1 MKEEKFSMNYEELL
15 EFLGIENGTEFEYFE
30 NLADLIEADDEI
42 SDEALYQIFKEADK
56 SSLADLLENYFEDIL
71 KSIPDD
77 STDIFTLIEGV
88 KMSFIGLVEAIDSGN
103 EEETSLVHFCDE
115 LNNFKN
121 WYSRD
126 SKAECIKMS
135 DGSREVLPVRDA
147 LVYSRLEKLDGDKY
161 QYDFQECMDY
171 SPEEYVLTYG
181 DLARAMRDD
190 QQEQS
195 GEYIDDYAEFD
206 PAEEY

>member
-1 MKEEKFSMNYEELL
+1 MSYEELL
-15 EFLGIENGTEFEYFE
+15 EFLGIENGAEFEYFE
-30 NLADLIEADDEI
+30 NMADLMEADEEV
-42 SDEALYQIFKEADK
+42 SDEALYKIFKQANK
-56 SSLADLLENYFEDIL
+56 STLLDLLENYFEDLL

-88 KMSFIGLVEAIDSGN
+88 KMSFIGLVEATDSDSD
-103 EEETSLVHFCDE
+103 EDETALVHFCDE
-115 LNNFKN
+115 VNNFKN

-126 SKAECIKMS
+126 SKAECIRLS
-135 DGSREVLPVRDA
+135 DGAKEILPIRDA
-147 LVYSRLEKLDGDKY
+147 LVYARLEKLDGEKY

-181 DLARAMRDD
+181 DLARAMRDE
-190 QQEQS
+190 QEGQS

-206 PAEEY
+206 PMEEY